1 MVKELTKKGELFK
14 YKNKSNN
21 KISYI
26 NSYYGWEGKDTVG
39 LLNYYTGYWNAAK
52 ILYKSIVKASK
63 NREIEITDTLVFP
76 LIYLYR
82 HSLELMIKY
91 LYFKF
96 CSKDDKTKKAFLQK
110 GHKLID
116 LWEETKS
123 YLKVQLEEQKSKIDL
138 EIIENYIRKF
148 NDCDSKSEK
157 FRYPMDSKLNAIHAK
172 SYVLDIEFF
181 SETMDK
187 LLNTMKKLDLEIS
200 NKISRLDEP
209 VLNIKKDLLINE
221 ITNNK
226 EKIENYIKFLETIN
240 FGIDS
245 IDIIEYPETLDLI
258 TPEEEYLKKENYNTI
273 VIICLMMLVGRDIE
287 QGISKL
293 SKNKKRREDFIK
305 LIMLIYRDENF
316 DINDSTQHII
326 VENILISKRSDLV
339 KEWLKLSINEL
350 EKIKF

>member
-39 LLNYYTGYWNAAK
+39 LFNYYTGYWDAAQ

-63 NREIEITDTLVFP
+63 NREIEVTDTLVFP

-157 FRYPMDSKLNAIHAK
+157 FRYPMDSKLNATHAR
-172 SYVLDIEFF
+172 SYVLDIEFL

-200 NKISRLDEP
+200 NKISYLDEP
-209 VLNIKKDLLINE
+209 ILNIKKDLLINE

-226 EKIENYIKFLETIN
+226 EKIENYINILETED
-240 FGIDS
+240 FGIEYK
-245 IDIIEYPETLDLI
+245 DIKDYMKKRNII
-258 TPEEEYLKKENYNTI
+258 TPKQKYLQNEKYKTI
-273 VIICLMMLVGRDIE
+273 VILCLMMLVGRDIE

-293 SKNKKRREDFIK
+293 SNNKKRSEDFIK
-305 LIMLIYRDENF
+305 LIMLIYKDENF
-316 DINDSTQHII
+316 DLNDTNQQKK
-326 VENILISKRSDLV
+326 VMNILLSKRSELV
-339 KEWLKLSINEL
+339 AEWLKISISEFKKLSN
-350 EKIKF
+350 